1 MMANQITIRAEQ
13 ESLTTTRASVRDH
26 TILIDRPEAKGGT
39 DLGAM
44 GGEILLMSLAG
55 CFMSN
60 LLEIVRTREA
70 AISNIVVDVA
80 GTLSEDKPT
89 RYVAIDMQ
97 VAARCEDHDE
107 LEKFVLMAE
116 RGCIVANSLKQG
128 IELNVS
134 VK

>member
-1 MMANQITIRAEQ
+1 MANQIKIHAEQ

-26 TILIDRPEAKGGT
+26 ALLIDRPEAKGGT

-70 AISNIVVDVA
+70 PISNIAVDVI

-89 RYVAIDMQ
+89 RYISIDMAVSAQ
-97 VAARCEDHDE
+97 CEDHEE

-128 IELNVS
+128 IALNVS
-134 VK
+134 VN